1 MASAAAVFAQD
12 YAEARAG
19 FLAAAA
25 KRGLRVE
32 SEPHPSRKG
41 ANGEDLAIDSVLV
54 GPADAPS
61 LLIITSGTHG
71 VEGFCGS
78 GCQRALLGD
87 DELLQRI
94 GAAKLAVLLVHALN
108 PWGFSF
114 LRRANEDNIDLN
126 RNFLDYSRPRP
137 KRADSA
143 GNADYEELH
152 ALLLPAEWPPNA
164 ANTAAILAARERM
177 GHREFQAAV
186 SSGQDTRPDGLFF
199 SGVAPSWSNR
209 TLRALVKRHGAGK
222 RRIGWIDIHT
232 GLGPSGHGEKIFAGR
247 NDAADLARTRAWYG
261 ADVMSY
267 YDGGSASAEV
277 KGSAV
282 LCAYEEIPGAE
293 ITGMGLEFGTVSFDA
308 VLQALRGAH
317 WLEIH
322 ADAPA
327 GLRAGID
334 RAMRD
339 AFYADTELWKGM
351 ILGQSRAAILQAA
364 SALAREQGMEGK

>member
-1 MASAAAVFAQD
+1 MAGAAAVFAQD

-19 FLAAAA
+19 FRAAAA
-25 KRGLRVE
+25 RRGLAPA
-32 SEPHPSRKG
+32 SALHPSRKG
-41 ANGEDLAIDSVLV
+41 AKGEDLAMDSVLL
-54 GPADAPS
+54 GSADAAS
-61 LLIITSGTHG
+61 LLIVTSGTHG

-78 GCQRALLGD
+78 GCQRALLAD
-87 DELLQRI
+87 DELLKRI
-94 GAAKLAVLLVHALN
+94 DAAKLAVLLVHALN

-126 RNFLDYSRPRP
+126 RNFRDFSQPQP
-137 KRADSA
+137 ANA
-143 GNADYEELH
+143 GYAELH
-152 ALLLPAEWPPNA
+152 DLLLPAVWPPNDANRA
-164 ANTAAILAARERM
+164 ALLEARERM
-177 GHREFQAAV
+177 GQREFQAAV
-186 SSGQDTRPDGLFF
+186 SSGQDSHSGGLFF
-199 SGVAPSWSNR
+199 AGTAPSWSNL

-247 NDAADLARTRAWYG
+247 NEAADLARTRAWYG

-277 KGSAV
+277 KGSAA
-282 LCAYEEIPGAE
+282 LCIHDECPDAE
-293 ITGMGLEFGTVSFDA
+293 ITLMGLEYGTVSFEA

-322 ADAPA
+322 PDAPA
-327 GLRAGID
+327 ALRRDIE

-339 AFYADTELWKGM
+339 AFYTDTELWKGM
-351 ILGQSRAAILQAA
+351 ILGQARAAILQAVT
-364 SALAREQGMEGK
+364 ALGRT

>member
-1 MASAAAVFAQD
+1 MAGEAAVFAQD

-25 KRGLRVE
+25 RRGLAPA
-32 SEPHPSRKG
+32 SALHPSRKG
-41 ANGEDLAIDSVLV
+41 AKGEDLAMDSVLL
-54 GPADAPS
+54 GPADAAS
-61 LLIITSGTHG
+61 LLIVTSATHG

-78 GCQRALLGD
+78 GCQRALLAD
-87 DELLQRI
+87 DELIKRI
-94 GAAKLAVLLVHALN
+94 EAAKLAVLLVHALN

-126 RNFLDYSRPRP
+126 RNFRDFSQPQP
-137 KRADSA
+137 ANA
-143 GNADYEELH
+143 GYAALH
-152 ALLLPAEWPPNA
+152 ELLLPAAWPPNE
-164 ANTAAILAARERM
+164 ANRAAILAARERM

-186 SSGQDTRPDGLFF
+186 SSGQDSRPDGLFF
-199 SGVAPSWSNR
+199 AGTAPSWSNR
-209 TLRALVKRHGAGK
+209 SLRALVKRHGEGK

-247 NDAADLARTRAWYG
+247 NDAADFARTRAWYG

-277 KGSAV
+277 KGSAA
-282 LCAYEEIPGAE
+282 LCVHDECAGAE
-293 ITGMGLEFGTVSFDA
+293 ITPEFTLLGLEYGTVPFDA

-322 ADAPA
+322 PDAPA
-327 GLRAGID
+327 ALRADIE
-334 RAMRD
+334 RTMRD
-339 AFYADTELWKGM
+339 AFYTDTELWKGM
-351 ILGQSRAAILQAA
+351 ILGQARAAILQAVT
-364 SALAREQGMEGK
+364 ALGRV

>member
-1 MASAAAVFAQD
+1 MGGTSVFAQD

-25 KRGLRVE
+25 KRGLKVD
-32 SEPHPSRKG
+32 SALHPSRKG
-41 ANGEDLAIDSVLV
+41 AKGEDLAMDSVLI
-54 GPADAPS
+54 GPADAAS
-61 LLIITSGTHG
+61 LLIVMSGTHG
-71 VEGFCGS
+71 AEGFCGS

-87 DELLQRI
+87 DELLKRI
-94 GAAKLAVLLVHALN
+94 DAGKIAVLLVHALN
-108 PWGFSF
+108 PYGFSH

-126 RNFLDYSRPRP
+126 RNFLDFSRPLPRN
-137 KRADSA
+137 A
-143 GNADYEELH
+143 GYEELH
-152 ALLLPAEWPPNA
+152 ALLLPAEWPPTDANRA
-164 ANTAAILAARERM
+164 ALLAARERM

-186 SSGQDTRPDGLFF
+186 SVGQGSRADGMFF

-222 RRIGWIDIHT
+222 RGIGWIDLHT

-247 NDAADLARTRAWYG
+247 NDAADLARARAWYG

-277 KGSAV
+277 QGPAV
-282 LCAYEEIPGAE
+282 LCIHEECPGAQV
-293 ITGMGLEFGTVSFDA
+293 TNMALEYGTQSFEA

-322 ADAPA
+322 PQAPA
-327 GLRAGID
+327 ALRAGID

-339 AFYADTELWKGM
+339 AFYTDTDSWKGM
-351 ILGQSRAAILQAA
+351 ILGQARVAVLQAVT
-364 SALAREQGMEGK
+364 ALGRG

>member
-1 MASAAAVFAQD
+1 MAGFFAQD

-25 KRGLRVE
+25 ARGFKVE
-32 SEPHPSRKG
+32 SAPHPRKG
-41 ANGEDLAIDSVLV
+41 ARGEELAMDSVLL
-54 GPADAPS
+54 GAADPES
-61 LLIITSGTHG
+61 LLIVTSGTHG

-87 DELLQRI
+87 DELLKRI
-94 GAAKLAVLLVHALN
+94 DAAKLAVLLVHAVN

-126 RNFLDYSRPRP
+126 RNFLDFARQA
-137 KRADSA
+137 KGA
-143 GNADYEELH
+143 GGTGYDELH
-152 ALLLPAEWPPNA
+152 DLLLPPQWPPPDANRA
-164 ANTAAILAARERM
+164 ALFAARERM

-186 SSGQDTRPDGLFF
+186 SSGQQSRPDGLFF
-199 SGVAPSWSNR
+199 CGTAPSWSNR
-209 TLRALVKRHGAGK
+209 TLRELVKRHGAGR

-232 GLGPSGHGEKIFAGR
+232 GLGPSGHGEKIYAGR

-282 LCAYEEIPGAE
+282 LCVHEECPASE
-293 ITGMGLEFGTVSFDA
+293 ITLMGLEYGTLSFEA
-308 VLQALRGAH
+308 VLHALRGAH
-317 WLEIH
+317 WLEIDR
-322 ADAPA
+322 DAPA
-327 GLRAGID
+327 ALRAGID
-334 RAMRD
+334 RAIRE
-339 AFYADTELWKGM
+339 AFYTETELWKGM
-351 ILGQSRAAILQAA
+351 VLGQARTAVLQAVT
-364 SALAREQGMEGK
+364 ALGRV

>member
-1 MASAAAVFAQD
+1 MEVFARD

-25 KRGLRVE
+25 KRGLKVE
-32 SEPHPSRKG
+32 SALHPSRKG
-41 ANGEDLAIDSVLV
+41 AAGEDLAMDSVLL
-54 GPADAPS
+54 GPADAAS
-61 LLIITSGTHG
+61 LLIVTSGTHG

-87 DELLQRI
+87 DELLKRMD
-94 GAAKLAVLLVHALN
+94 AAKLAVLLVHALN

-126 RNFLDYSRPRP
+126 RNFLDFSRPLP
-137 KRADSA
+137 ENA
-143 GNADYEELH
+143 GYGELH
-152 ALLLPAEWPPNA
+152 GDLLPAEWPPTDANRA
-164 ANTAAILAARERM
+164 ALGASRKRM
-177 GHREFQAAV
+177 GDRVFQAAV
-186 SSGQDTRPDGLFF
+186 SAGQSTHPDGLFF

-247 NDAADLARTRAWYG
+247 NDAADLARTHAWFG
-261 ADVMSY
+261 ADEMSY

-282 LCAYEEIPGAE
+282 LCIYEECPGAE
-293 ITGMGLEFGTVSFDA
+293 ITCMGLEYGTVPFDA

-322 ADAPA
+322 PDAPA
-327 GLRAGID
+327 GLRASID
-334 RAMRD
+334 RSMRD
-339 AFYADTELWKGM
+339 AFYTDTELWKGM
-351 ILGQSRAAILQAA
+351 ILGQARTAVLQAVT
-364 SALAREQGMEGK
+364 ALARV

>member
-1 MASAAAVFAQD
+1 VAGAAAVFAQD

-25 KRGLRVE
+25 TRGLKVE
-32 SEPHPSRKG
+32 SAPHPSRKG
-41 ANGEDLAIDSVLV
+41 AQGEDLAMDSVLL
-54 GPADAPS
+54 GPAGAAA
-61 LLIITSGTHG
+61 LLVVTSGTHG

-87 DELLQRI
+87 DELLKRI
-94 GAAKLAVLLVHALN
+94 DAAKLAVLLVHALN

-126 RNFLDYSRPRP
+126 RNFRDFSRAQP
-137 KRADSA
+137 ANA
-143 GNADYEELH
+143 GYAALH
-152 ALLLPAEWPPNA
+152 ELLLPTAWPPDE
-164 ANTAAILAARERM
+164 ANHAAILAARERM

-186 SSGQDTRPDGLFF
+186 SSGQDSRPDGLFF
-199 SGVAPSWSNR
+199 AGKAASWSNR
-209 TLRALVKRHGAGK
+209 SLRALVKRHGAGK

-277 KGSAV
+277 NGSVA
-282 LCAYEEIPGAE
+282 LCAHDECPGAE
-293 ITGMGLEFGTVSFDA
+293 ITLMGLEYGTVPFDA

-317 WLEIH
+317 WLDIH
-322 ADAPA
+322 PDAPA
-327 GLRAGID
+327 ALRADIE
-334 RAMRD
+334 RAIRD
-339 AFYADTELWKGM
+339 AFYTDTELWKGM
-351 ILGQSRAAILQAA
+351 ILGQARAAILQAVT
-364 SALAREQGMEGK
+364 ALSGT

>member
-1 MASAAAVFAQD
+1 MAGAAAVFAQS

-25 KRGLRVE
+25 KRGLKVE
-32 SEPHPSRKG
+32 SAFHPSRKG
-41 ANGEDLAIDSVLV
+41 AQGEDLAMDAVLF
-54 GPADAPS
+54 GAADAAS
-61 LLIITSGTHG
+61 LLIVSSGTHG

-87 DELLQRI
+87 DELLKRI
-94 GAAKLAVLLVHALN
+94 DAAKAAVLLLHAMN

-126 RNFLDYSRPRP
+126 RNFLDFSQPRA
-137 KRADSA
+137 KSADSA
-143 GNADYEELH
+143 GYEELH
-152 ALLLPAEWPPNA
+152 ELLLPAEWPPTA
-164 ANTAAILAARERM
+164 ANMQALLASRERM

-186 SSGQDTRPDGLFF
+186 SAGQDSRPDGLFY
-199 SGVAPSWSNR
+199 SGTVPTWSNR
-209 TLRALVKRHGAGK
+209 TLREFLRRHGAGK

-232 GLGPSGHGEKIFAGR
+232 GLGPNGHGEKIYAGR

-267 YDGGSASAEV
+267 YNGKSASTEV
-277 KGSAV
+277 KGPAE
-282 LCAYEEIPGAE
+282 LCVYEECPGAE
-293 ITGMGLEFGTVSFDA
+293 IANMGLEFGTVPFDA

-322 ADAPA
+322 PDAPA
-327 GLRAGID
+327 ALRAQID
-334 RAMRD
+334 RTIRD
-339 AFYADTELWKGM
+339 AFYTDTDVWKGM
-351 ILGQSRAAILQAA
+351 ILGQSRVALLQAVT
-364 SALAREQGMEGK
+364 ALAGPPA

>member
-1 MASAAAVFAQD
+1 MEVFARD

-25 KRGLRVE
+25 KRGLKVE
-32 SEPHPSRKG
+32 SALHPSRKG
-41 ANGEDLAIDSVLV
+41 AAGEDLAMDSVLL
-54 GPADAPS
+54 GPADAAS
-61 LLIITSGTHG
+61 LLIVTSGTHG

-87 DELLQRI
+87 DELLKRMD
-94 GAAKLAVLLVHALN
+94 AAKLAVLLVHALN

-126 RNFLDYSRPRP
+126 RNFLDFSRPLP
-137 KRADSA
+137 ENA
-143 GNADYEELH
+143 GYGELH
-152 ALLLPAEWPPNA
+152 GDLLPAEWPPTDANRA
-164 ANTAAILAARERM
+164 ALGASRKRM
-177 GHREFQAAV
+177 GDRVFQAAV
-186 SSGQDTRPDGLFF
+186 SAGQSTHPDGLFF

-247 NDAADLARTRAWYG
+247 NDAADLARTHAWFG

-282 LCAYEEIPGAE
+282 LCIYEECPGAE
-293 ITGMGLEFGTVSFDA
+293 ITCMGLEYGTVPFDA
-308 VLQALRGAH
+308 VLQALRSAH

-322 ADAPA
+322 PDAPA
-327 GLRAGID
+327 GLRASID
-334 RAMRD
+334 RSMRD
-339 AFYADTELWKGM
+339 AFYTDTELWKGK
-351 ILGQSRAAILQAA
+351 ILGQARTAVLQAVT
-364 SALAREQGMEGK
+364 ALARV